1 MKPKKI
7 VTMALLLFVAASFI
21 YLLVK
26 ETGGKTDQNVQ
37 SGTASSRTG
46 HERETPALASAE
58 NATAADK
65 VVVYYFHGN
74 MRCRTCRTIEAYTKE
89 AIESGFA
96 DALKDGRMEWRVVNV
111 EAPGNDHYV
120 QDFQLSTRSVV
131 LERLADGKNREW
143 KNLQRVW
150 ELVRGDKEDFLKYIQ
165 DETRA
170 YLEAVGK

>member
-1 MKPKKI
+1 MKPKSI
-7 VTMALLLFVAASFI
+7 VTTALLLFVAASVV

-26 ETGGKTDQNVQ
+26 ETGGNPDQNAQ
-37 SGTASSRTG
+37 SGTASSRMG
-46 HERETPALASAE
+46 QEHETAALASAE

-65 VVVYYFHGN
+65 VVVYYFHGDV
-74 MRCRTCRTIEAYTKE
+74 RCMTCRTIEAYTKE
-89 AIESGFA
+89 AIDVDFA

-120 QDFQLSTRSVV
+120 KDFQLSTRSVV
-131 LERLADGKNREW
+131 LERLADGKAREW
-143 KNLQRVW
+143 KNLERVW
-150 ELVRGDKEDFLKYIQ
+150 ELIRGDKEDFLKYIQ